1 MGSFVPSRNSPEAV
15 PVMLMF
21 STSPQPSTHP
31 SMPGH
36 ATSKRVMLCT
46 MVLLFGALSTSAPR
60 TCRAQPTVDI
70 GGLAYFDYTYLINT
84 PVADAEGW
92 NTFDYRRIYLTTD
105 FTLSDEF
112 SGRVRLEAQGRVL
125 TEQGRPAPFVKD
137 AYLAWQ
143 DPIGEGSRLRFGVQ
157 PPPVFEVSERTWGY
171 RSLDKTI
178 MDRVGANDSR
188 DFGIRADVS
197 LAGDGAIR
205 LAGMFANGNGV
216 RPEAIY
222 ESGKHLY
229 AQIQAFP
236 GDVLRM
242 SVGTDYLVVD
252 GEGDIR
258 TGILKASAFVGA
270 ESESFHG
277 GVEAFYL
284 RTTFDDLID
293 TFAESVDGVGV
304 SVFGTLNISDQT
316 SVVGRYDFVNANAR
330 RSSVDEH
337 YGLAAFVYRPD
348 PHVELIP
355 NVVIFKEDLDNVDAA
370 VVGRF
375 TVHVK
380 F

>member
-1 MGSFVPSRNSPEAV
+1 
-15 PVMLMF
+15 
-21 STSPQPSTHP
+21 
-31 SMPGH
+31 MPGH

-112 SGRVRLEAQGRVL
+112 SGRVRLEAQGKVL

-143 DPIGEGSRLRFGVQ
+143 DPIGDGSRLRFGVQ

-216 RPEAIY
+216 SPEFDLGR
-222 ESGKHLY
+222 GKHVY
-229 AQIQAFP
+229 VQVQAFP
-236 GDVLRM
+236 NDVLRL
-242 SVGTDYLVVD
+242 SAGTDYEVLD
-252 GEGDIR
+252 GEGDFR
-258 TGILKASAFVGA
+258 KGILKASGFVGA
-270 ESESFHG
+270 ASESFHG
-277 GVEAFYL
+277 GVEAYYQ
-284 RTTFDDLID
+284 RTTYDDF
-293 TFAESVDGVGV
+293 FADEGPLSAFGV
-304 SVFGTLNISDQT
+304 SAFGAVNISDQT
-316 SVVGRYDFVNANAR
+316 SLVGRYDFVEVAVG
-330 RSSVDEH
+330 RSSPPSH

-348 PHVELIP
+348 PLVELMP
-355 NVVIFKEDLDNVDAA
+355 NVVISKLDDVDSE

-375 TVHVK
+375 TVHVR